1 MRPVRS
7 FALPL
12 VTFTLAA
19 AAMHVAAQ
27 TPTIEERAEAV
38 RRTLGTPP
46 PVETVIDRGRVIVQP
61 PAAAAPAAAAPAPQS
76 VTVTPDLS
84 AQPIPGI
91 LQTPPEFLERLNAL
105 FGSQFTFDGGPGA
118 GDLRGGIGVAVPQS
132 LSPGRVPSY
141 VPSFGTHSSRGV
153 PVRGA
158 SNVTTAPRGFEVGQ
172 SNP

>member
-38 RRTLGTPP
+38 RRTIGTPP

-61 PAAAAPAAAAPAPQS
+61 PAAAAPAPQS

-91 LQTPPEFLERLNAL
+91 QTPPEFLERLNAL

-141 VPSFGTHSSRGV
+141 VPSFGTQSSRGV